1 MRQRGN
7 GGGDVCWDSRLD
19 FPSKLLRLLIH
30 AGQEDIQTVFGQN
43 DLEQVA
49 ARAAEKKFKTGM
61 LSQPAT
67 MLFLTRLFG
76 LLCTNFG

>member
-1 MRQRGN
+1 MGLGCWLTVRCGKGVM
-7 GGGDVCWDSRLD
+7 GGGGVCWDSRLD

-49 ARAAEKKFKTGM
+49 ARAAEKNLK
-61 LSQPAT
+61 PE
-67 MLFLTRLFG
+67 
-76 LLCTNFG
+76 C